1 MKKEPYKRKPG
12 EFEIRILS
20 DGRVILIAPDE
31 KIMEIAQ
38 IIDPNHSS
46 QGVKTETDI
55 YDR

>member
-1 MKKEPYKRKPG
+1 MNKEPYKRKPG

-20 DGRVILIAPDE
+20 DGRVVFISPDE

-38 IIDPNHSS
+38 IIDPNHFS